1 MKLNIQKC
9 NLQEKKGPFK
19 LVINERVPFYVK
31 KVDIESV
38 YYTVQRF
45 KEYYLLTLEVNAEL
59 KIECQRCMHDFDY
72 KYNNVNNLAVCRS
85 DEIAEKL
92 MSEHEPLVSPTNEID
107 LVEIITDDL
116 HLFCPEIHDNLD
128 ECIGEN

>member
-9 NLQEKKGPFK
+9 QLQEQKGPFK
-19 LVINERVPFYVK
+19 LVITERLPFYVK
-31 KVDIESV
+31 NVDIESV

-45 KEYYLLTLEVNAEL
+45 KDFYLLTLEVNAHL
-59 KIECQRCMHDFDY
+59 KIECQRCMHDFNY
-72 KYNNVNNLAVCRS
+72 MYNKVNNLAVCKS

-92 MSEHEPLVSPTNEID
+92 MTEHEPLVSLSNEID
-107 LVEIITDDL
+107 LIEIITDDL

-128 ECIGEN
+128 VCLGEN